1 MYQEIPPIGED
12 ADTLK
17 QQFTA
22 ERHPVKRQRLHML
35 YLLASRQATTRVTV
49 AALLGLSRN
58 TIGRWLTLY
67 TTGGLDALLQ
77 VYRPAGKA
85 PALTA
90 DQLAQL
96 QAKLAD
102 PTGFATYQDIR
113 AWINMTFGTSMTLN
127 AVHKLVR
134 YKLGAKPK
142 VPRPTNPK
150 KTRTP

>member
-1 MYQEIPPIGED
+1 
-12 ADTLK
+12 
-17 QQFTA
+17 
-22 ERHPVKRQRLHML
+22 ML

-67 TTGGLDALLQ
+67 TTGGVDALLH

-90 DQLAQL
+90 DQIAQL
-96 QAKLAD
+96 QAKLVD
-102 PTGFATYQDIR
+102 PAGFATYQAIR
-113 AWINMTFGTSMTLN
+113 AWINTTFGTPMTLN

-150 KTRTP
+150 KTHLP

>member
-12 ADTLK
+12 ADMLK

-35 YLLASRQATTRVTV
+35 YLLASRQATTRRTV

-58 TIGRWLTLY
+58 TVGRWLTLY
-67 TTGGLDALLQ
+67 TTGGLDGLLQ

-96 QAKLAD
+96 QAKLGD

-113 AWINMTFGTSMTLN
+113 AWINTTFGTSMTLN

>member
-1 MYQEIPPIGED
+1 MYQEIPPIVED

-35 YLLASRQATTRVTV
+35 YLLASRQATTRVTA

-58 TIGRWLTLY
+58 TIGRWLALY
-67 TTGGLDALLQ
+67 TTGGLAGLLQ
-77 VYRPAGKA
+77 VYRPTGKA

-90 DQLAQL
+90 EQIAQL
-96 QAKLAD
+96 QTKLAD
-102 PTGFATYQDIR
+102 PTGFASYEAIR
-113 AWINMTFGTSMTLN
+113 VWINTTFGTTMTLN

>member
-1 MYQEIPPIGED
+1 MYQEIPPIVED

-22 ERHPVKRQRLHML
+22 ERHPVKRQRLPML
-35 YLLASRQATTRVTV
+35 YLLASRQATTRVTG

-67 TTGGLDALLQ
+67 TTGGLNGLLQ
-77 VYRPAGKA
+77 VYRPVGKP

-90 DQLAQL
+90 DQIAQL
-96 QAKLAD
+96 QAKLVD

-113 AWINMTFGTSMTLN
+113 AWINTTFGTTMTRN
-127 AVHKLVR
+127 AVHTLGR
-134 YKLGAKPK
+134 YTLGAKPK

-150 KTRTP
+150 KTPQP